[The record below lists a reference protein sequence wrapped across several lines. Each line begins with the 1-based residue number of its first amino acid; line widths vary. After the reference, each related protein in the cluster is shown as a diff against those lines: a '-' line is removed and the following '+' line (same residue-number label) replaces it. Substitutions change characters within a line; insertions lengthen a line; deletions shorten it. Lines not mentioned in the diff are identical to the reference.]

1 MPDRSNCGT
10 ASRASRRCGA
20 PSAWREAAGR
30 SPTSCAC
37 APGRACRARRRGAR
51 WRTSACS
58 SARPSGRAWRPRGGR
73 TGRPARCSWP
83 LDPPPLGW
91 AAAVV
96 RDRRHVGDR
105 ADLQAG
111 RLQGADRRLATGA
124 RPADE
129 NLDRAHTVLESLL
142 GGGLGGGLGGK
153 RRRLAAALE
162 ALRAGRAPGDHVA
175 VDVADRDDRV
185 VERALDMRLAGHH
198 VLALAAP
205 GANDLLLLRHYLP
218 ALTFFLPATARL
230 GPRRLRAFVRVRWPR
245 TGRPRRCR
253 WPRYEPIS
261 VSRLMFI
268 ATSRRRSPSMRMSLA
283 VARRSTIW
291 RRRPTSSSLRSLV
304 RLLGSTL
311 AFFTIFSAVALPMT
325 RKKVMAMTT
334 RLEGG
339 MSTPAILA
347 I

>member
-1 MPDRSNCGT
+1 
-10 ASRASRRCGA
+10 
-20 PSAWREAAGR
+20 
-30 SPTSCAC
+30 
-37 APGRACRARRRGAR
+37 
-51 WRTSACS
+51 
-58 SARPSGRAWRPRGGR
+58 
-73 TGRPARCSWP
+73 
-83 LDPPPLGW
+83 
-91 AAAVV
+91 
-96 RDRRHVGDR
+96 
-105 ADLQAG
+105 
-111 RLQGADRRLATGA
+111 
-124 RPADE
+124 
-129 NLDRAHTVLESLL
+129 
-142 GGGLGGGLGGK
+142 
-153 RRRLAAALE
+153 AALE
-162 ALRAGRAPGDHVA
+162 ALRAGRAPCDHVA
-175 VDVADRDDRV
+175 VDIADRDDRV

-230 GPRRLRAFVRVRWPR
+230 GPRRLRALVRVRWPR

-304 RLLGSTL
+304 RLLASMF
-311 AFFTIFSAVALPMT
+311 AFFTIFPAVVLPMPWMYV
-325 RKKVMAMTT
+325 RAMTT
-334 RLEGG
+334 RFCGG